1 MDCHLDEI
9 LPVRYITC
17 TQLTLFA
24 GPAIQRRDTQ
34 TDRQT
39 NRIMGLVLDSSCLYK
54 NDARAP

>member
-1 MDCHLDEI
+1 MECHLDDI

-17 TQLTLFA
+17 TQLTLFV
-24 GPAIQRRDTQ
+24 GPAIQQTDRQ

-39 NRIMGLVLDSSCLYK
+39 NRIMGLVLDSSCVYK

>member
-17 TQLTLFA
+17 TQLTLFV
-24 GPAIQRRDTQ
+24 GPAIQQTYRQ

-39 NRIMGLVLDSSCLYK
+39 NGIMGLVLDSSCVYK

>member
-17 TQLTLFA
+17 TQLTLFV
-24 GPAIQRRDTQ
+24 GPAIQQTDRH

-39 NRIMGLVLDSSCLYK
+39 DQQNHGVG
-54 NDARAP
+54 ARLFLRV